1 MKPTGRMVAG
11 ACLAALVVGGLFFG
25 ASRRSWSLDPG
36 SYVVPV
42 LGDSARIFSE
52 AVTTYTL
59 SSEDKGF
66 SLPDTPFQKV
76 LEEKSSSDRKFITL
90 RAGLLEPAPG
100 PASDDTADTRFLTI
114 ASPSITKLAAQF
126 RGKTPEIREVARF
139 VYNYIDHKQLGV
151 PFLPAEEIAASRTGD
166 CTEHAMLVIAILR
179 ARGVPARAVVG
190 MLFTDEFMGEKNVF
204 VYHMWAEAYT
214 GNRWEIVDATRPDEM
229 HPNRYIAFATH
240 HLKTSMPLNY
250 LKAVKALKNLTVL
263 YSGD

>member
-1 MKPTGRMVAG
+1 MTRKRMFLF
-11 ACLAALVVGGLFFG
+11 ACLAALVLAGIFFG
-25 ASRRSWSLDPG
+25 FSRRSWSLDPG

-42 LGDSARIFSE
+42 LGDSSKIFSE
-52 AVTTYTL
+52 SETTYTL

-76 LEEKSSSDRKFITL
+76 LGEKSSGDKKFITI
-90 RAGLLEPAPG
+90 RAGLLVSAPG
-100 PASDDTADTRFLTI
+100 PSPDDTADTRFLNL
-114 ASPSITKLAAQF
+114 ASPSIIKLAGRF
-126 RGKTPEIREVARF
+126 GGTIPDTREIARF

-166 CTEHAMLVIAILR
+166 CTEHAMLTIAILR

-204 VYHMWAEAYT
+204 VYHMWAEAYA
-214 GNRWEIVDATRPDEM
+214 GERWEIVDATRPDEK

-240 HLKTSMPLNY
+240 HLKTAMPLNY